1 MAIQNSSG
9 QASSNRVD
17 IIQAVRTPLGFFS
30 LVVLVV
36 EVILGVTANFSQG
49 IDRTYLIV
57 GMLIL
62 IFFLVIIVA
71 AFAFFR
77 PEALSGERADD
88 STAASLSS
96 GVKTFDRLSDEIE
109 ATITNQPQPQ
119 DAHPHRFRIER
130 IGKSVVAYQLMQ
142 NFSDDH
148 FNQLPPD
155 IKRRIRTYQKSMGAL
170 AKEWDSIKR
179 EHAISQLDPQVREK
193 QLQLIRGMKDDLVGI
208 IDVLEV
214 AGFWL
219 DDHYETVR
227 DDLRKL
233 APSKNT
239 SPGGKG

>member
-88 STAASLSS
+88 STAASLIS
-96 GVKTFDRLSDEIE
+96 GVETFDRLSDEIE
-109 ATITNQPQPQ
+109 TTITNQQPLW
-119 DAHPHRFRIER
+119 PHRFMIKRVKK
-130 IGKSVVAYQLMQ
+130 GVVAYQLMQ

-148 FNQLPPD
+148 FNQLSPD
-155 IKRRIRTYQKSMGAL
+155 VKRRIQMYETSLKIFEKEWESIKQKDATYQL
-170 AKEWDSIKR
+170 N
-179 EHAISQLDPQVREK
+179 PQVRDK
-193 QLQLIRGMKDDLVGI
+193 QLDLIKGMKENLVGVV
-208 IDVLEV
+208 DVLQV
-214 AGFWL
+214 AGFYL
-219 DDHYETVR
+219 DDHYITVR
-227 DDLRKL
+227 DLLLKL
-233 APSKNT
+233 ASSESPPS
-239 SPGGKG
+239 GGKV